1 MENIIK
7 RYSWDKVRLIESEDE
22 MLFLRM
28 FYLSDIPIKIK
39 DNMVYCPYQYIESA
53 NTIITA
59 HYENKLSLEYYS
71 KFGKTFGFTNTNTNN
86 SKSERHLLKMIG
98 PVILVVLLLVF
109 IKFLLLY
116 NIL

>member
-1 MENIIK
+1 
-7 RYSWDKVRLIESEDE
+7 
-22 MLFLRM
+22 M

-59 HYENKLSLEYYS
+59 HYENKLSSEYYS
-71 KFGKTFGFTNTNTNN
+71 EFGKTFGFASTNN
-86 SKSERHLLKMIG
+86 SKPERHLLKMLG
-98 PVILVVLLLVF
+98 PIVLVILLLVF